1 MPTPSGKMPGTE
13 SGDHIFTY
21 MPWRPENYLRI
32 FFSIILCL
40 PMRSLIIR
48 DDHLESGFLSLSK
61 QLGSPAIEHT
71 VHLPQEWGTGVVQG
85 ILLEEGLFLR
95 YAQICCSEPTEI
107 IRPSRQPESET
118 IFSLCYL
125 LSPSSLQFL
134 QTGTGLPIAA
144 GETNIFFSTNNMR
157 FSLQLPE
164 GVPCQFVEI
173 LMEWDWLQQ
182 HVTGMEEKIRSI
194 EFALVEDPASFLA
207 DKTRPGDERL
217 LGEIE
222 TELGRPRINGLS
234 LRGRLL
240 LLLSSTIARWPAPGD
255 IQPSIRKTWHMQ
267 TIRRVEERL
276 VHSLEDMLPPQKQLA
291 REFALSEST
300 LKRHFKAVYGKTMY
314 EYYLEK
320 KMELA
325 KWLIQEKKISVTET
339 AYMLGYEKVS
349 AFISMFKKVHKA
361 LPGSFKET
369 PIKPLL
375 NN

>member
-1 MPTPSGKMPGTE
+1 
-13 SGDHIFTY
+13 
-21 MPWRPENYLRI
+21 
-32 FFSIILCL
+32 
-40 PMRSLIIR
+40 MRSLILR

-61 QLGSPAIEHT
+61 QLGSPVSDHT
-71 VHLPQEWGTGVVQG
+71 VSLPQDWGTGLVQG
-85 ILLEEGLFLR
+85 IQLEEGLFLR
-95 YAQICCSEPTEI
+95 YANICVSEATEI
-107 IRPSRQPESET
+107 IRPARQLESET

-125 LSPSSLQFL
+125 LSPGAPQLL
-134 QTGTGLPIAA
+134 QTGTGQPIATSD
-144 GETNIFFSTNNMR
+144 TNIFFSTNNMR

-164 GVPCQFVEI
+164 GTTCQFVEI
-173 LMEWDWLQQ
+173 LMDWDWLQQ

-194 EFALVEDPASFLA
+194 ESALVEDPAAFLA
-207 DKTRPGDERL
+207 DRIRPGDERL
-217 LGEIE
+217 LADIE
-222 TELGRPRINGLS
+222 AELGNPRLNGLS

-240 LLLSSTIARWPAPGD
+240 LLLSSTIARWPAPGE

-267 TIRRVEERL
+267 TIRRVEQRL

-325 KWLIQEKKISVTET
+325 KWLLQEKKISVTET

-361 LPGSFKET
+361 LPGSFKEAAAKS
-369 PIKPLL
+369 IL
-375 NN
+375 NK

>member
-1 MPTPSGKMPGTE
+1 
-13 SGDHIFTY
+13 
-21 MPWRPENYLRI
+21 
-32 FFSIILCL
+32 
-40 PMRSLIIR
+40 MRSLILR
-48 DDHLESGFLSLSK
+48 DDHLESGFQSLSK
-61 QLGSPAIEHT
+61 QLGSPVSGPPEFSKGADEPLNS
-71 VHLPQEWGTGVVQG
+71 VEGRRSVRLPQEWGTGVVQG
-85 ILLEEGLFLR
+85 ILIEEGLFLR
-95 YAQICCSEPTEI
+95 YAHICCSEAIEI
-107 IRPSRQPESET
+107 IRPARQLESET

-125 LSPSSLQFL
+125 LSP
-134 QTGTGLPIAA
+134 GD
-144 GETNIFFSTNNMR
+144 IFFTTNNMR

-173 LMEWDWLQQ
+173 LMDWDWLQ
-182 HVTGMEEKIRSI
+182 HHIAGMEEKIRGI
-194 EFALVEDPASFLA
+194 EFALVEDPAAFLA
-207 DKTRPGDERL
+207 DKIRQGDERL

-222 TELGRPRINGLS
+222 AELGRPRINGLS

-240 LLLSSTIARWPAPGD
+240 LLLSSTIARWPAPGE

-267 TIRRVEERL
+267 TIRRVEQRL

-325 KWLIQEKKISVTET
+325 KWLLQEKKISVTET

-375 NN
+375 NK

>member
-1 MPTPSGKMPGTE
+1 
-13 SGDHIFTY
+13 
-21 MPWRPENYLRI
+21 
-32 FFSIILCL
+32 
-40 PMRSLIIR
+40 MRSLILR

-61 QLGSPAIEHT
+61 QLGSPVSDHT
-71 VHLPQEWGTGVVQG
+71 VRLPREWGTGFVQG
-85 ILLEEGLFLR
+85 IQLEEGLFLR
-95 YAQICCSEPTEI
+95 YAHVCISEATEI
-107 IRPSRQPESET
+107 IRPARQPESQT

-125 LSPSSLQFL
+125 LSPRALQFL
-134 QTGTGLPIAA
+134 HTGTGQPIAA
-144 GETNIFFSTNNMR
+144 GDTNIFFSTNNMR

-164 GVPCQFVEI
+164 NTPCQFVEI
-173 LMEWDWLQQ
+173 LMEWDWLRQ
-182 HVTGMEEKIRSI
+182 HVTGMEDKISSI
-194 EFALVEDPASFLA
+194 ECALIEDPAAFLA
-207 DKTRPGDERL
+207 DKIRPGDERL

-222 TELGRPRINGLS
+222 AELCAPRINGLC

-240 LLLSSTIARWPAPGD
+240 LLLSSTIARWPAPGE

-267 TIRRVEERL
+267 TIRRVEQRL

-325 KWLIQEKKISVTET
+325 KWLLQEKKITVTET

-361 LPGSFKET
+361 LPGSFKDT
-369 PIKPLL
+369 PVRPLL
-375 NN
+375 NK

>member
-1 MPTPSGKMPGTE
+1 
-13 SGDHIFTY
+13 
-21 MPWRPENYLRI
+21 
-32 FFSIILCL
+32 
-40 PMRSLIIR
+40 MRSLILR
-48 DDHLESGFLSLSK
+48 DDHLESGLQSLSK
-61 QLGSPAIEHT
+61 QLGSPVSDHT
-71 VHLPQEWGTGVVQG
+71 VCLPQEWGTGVVQG

-95 YAQICCSEPTEI
+95 YAHVCYSEATQI
-107 IRPSRQPESET
+107 IRPARQPESET

-125 LSPSSLQFL
+125 LSPGSL
-134 QTGTGLPIAA
+134 AA
-144 GETNIFFSTNNMR
+144 GGSNIFFTTNNMR

-164 GVPCQFVEI
+164 GVPCQVVEI
-173 LMEWDWLQQ
+173 LMDWDWLQQ
-182 HVTGMEEKIRSI
+182 HMAGMEEKIRGI

-207 DKTRPGDERL
+207 DKILPGDERL

-222 TELGRPRINGLS
+222 AELGRPRINGLS

-240 LLLSSTIARWPAPGD
+240 LLLSSTIARWPAPGE

-267 TIRRVEERL
+267 TIRRVEQRL

-325 KWLIQEKKISVTET
+325 KWLLQEKKISVTET

-369 PIKPLL
+369 PVKPLL
-375 NN
+375 NK